1 FSPDGDAKNVEER
14 YGRWTDAVERSRDW
28 ARDGGD

>member
-1 FSPDGDAKNVEER
+1 MENDEADKM
-14 YGRWTDAVERSRDW
+14 YDRWSDAVDRSRDW